1 MSVPDTPA
9 PLPRPLLGRLGDR
22 PDRDATDPDLLARD
36 MTVLRDSGYLKL
48 AVPASLGG
56 AGFNLRQ
63 VACAQ
68 RQLAAHAPAAA
79 LAVTAHHAWAGAAAD
94 TLASGDPDD
103 AAAKWVLREAARGRF
118 FAGHPGQL
126 RRAGQPG
133 GAGHGERAH
142 AGDDRGGGR
151 PGRAEPA
158 ERRMRG
164 QCGLDELEALAAD
177 PPCWDWLAVQA
188 PDGRKGGR
196 PGMAHTFARR
206 AGLSGGSPGA
216 LTRRAPSEQLIAG
229 WAPVLGGT
237 GAAGEPLMAG
247 EPLVAGMFGWAL
259 PLTGMAWYAVARQ
272 AFDLAVG
279 RAGPQAE
286 GELRAGHPGPA
297 AAGHPLDRWEVA
309 EAALRL
315 DSLRGQLDEAIDGWQ
330 RRAVAGGALSSL
342 DPGGQWLIRL
352 FTVRHA
358 AADGARRVIELAAQ
372 IAGERTGLADLTG
385 PVGPAGPAR
394 A

>member
-1 MSVPDTPA
+1 MSVPDTPG

-22 PDRDATDPDLLARD
+22 PDHAATDLDLLARD
-36 MTVLRDSGYLKL
+36 MAVLRDSGYLKL

-68 RQLAAHAPAAA
+68 RQLAARAPAAA

-94 TLASGDPDD
+94 ILASGDPDD
-103 AAAKWVLREAARGRF
+103 AAAKWVLREATRGRF

-126 RRAGQPG
+126 RPTGQPD
-133 GAGHGERAH
+133 GAGHDGSAQ
-142 AGDDRGGGR
+142 GDDRRGGR

-158 ERRMRG
+158 VRRMRG
-164 QCGLDELEALAAD
+164 QCGLDELAALAAD
-177 PPCWDWLAVQA
+177 PPSWDWLAVQA
-188 PDGRKGGR
+188 PDGRKGNRPEMVHSFAGR
-196 PGMAHTFARR
+196 DGV
-206 AGLSGGSPGA
+206 GGGPAGA
-216 LTRRAPSEQLIAG
+216 LALRTL
-229 WAPVLGGT
+229 
-237 GAAGEPLMAG
+237 G

-286 GELRAGHPGPA
+286 GELRAGHPGSA

-315 DSLRGQLDEAIDGWQ
+315 DSLRGRLDEAIDGWQ
-330 RRAVAGGALSSL
+330 RRTAAGGALTSL
-342 DPGGQWLIRL
+342 DPGGQWLISL

-358 AADGARRVIELAAQ
+358 AADGARRVIELAAE